1 MIASAS
7 AEDRQALQYG
17 IYDPEER
24 FAKSDQIGVEHIFV
38 HWESNYVG
46 RLRSASDY
54 AASRNRWLMVTI
66 EPWPAHSRRGEPL
79 LTDITD
85 GIYDSDLANIGSAL
99 GELNR
104 PVFVRWG
111 HEMEDLTGRYPW
123 ASRDAEAYIK
133 AYRYFVDRCRL
144 WSHGRF
150 YFVWS
155 PKGKQSMSA
164 YYPGD
169 AYVDYVGV
177 SVYGLEQWDIDH
189 YGKPLDFNERFSEI
203 YSLASRYKKP
213 VMIAELGVA
222 GDAAYRRTWFTQV
235 AAASSSFPLLRIVV
249 YFNAE
254 DPDRWP
260 DGQGNPD
267 WRIAPGDLEPIGK
280 K

>member
-1 MIASAS
+1 MPNGSRRRYSLSAGRTTADFWRGAVLYIGSAVMIATAS
-7 AEDRQALQYG
+7 AEERPALQYG

-38 HWESNYVG
+38 HWEPSDVG

-54 AASRNRWLMVTI
+54 AASRNRWLMVTV
-66 EPWPAHSRRGEPL
+66 EPRPAHSRHGEPL

-155 PKGKQSMSA
+155 PKGRQSMSA
-164 YYPGD
+164 YYPAD
-169 AYVDYVGV
+169 EYVDYFGV
-177 SVYGLEQWDIDH
+177 SRYQLDQSDNDTH
-189 YGKPLDFNERFSEI
+189 AKP
-203 YSLASRYKKP
+203 P
-213 VMIAELGVA
+213 
-222 GDAAYRRTWFTQV
+222 TFTHH
-235 AAASSSFPLLRIVV
+235 
-249 YFNAE
+249 
-254 DPDRWP
+254 
-260 DGQGNPD
+260 
-267 WRIAPGDLEPIGK
+267 
-280 K
+280 